1 MLHFFTRLIRRIV
14 ALVLTLA
21 FIAGI
26 VALAICGVSGYAAY
40 HQATKDR
47 PLATAVAEVQQK
59 ASYTPLEEIPQ
70 IYQDAVVATEDHRF
84 YDHHGFDAIG
94 TTRALVHNAL
104 AGELREGGSTITQQL
119 ARNLYF
125 TQEQSLSR
133 KIAELITAIQLE
145 RHYSKSDILALYIN
159 TIYYGDGYY
168 SLAEASWGY
177 FGVAPMN
184 LSNGQATL
192 LAGVPNAPSAYA
204 PTVNYDLAR
213 QRQQQVLDAM
223 VNEGYLDEATATAI
237 YNEG

>member
-1 MLHFFTRLIRRIV
+1 MLHFFTRLIRRLLALIV
-14 ALVLTLA
+14 TLALV
-21 FIAGI
+21 AGL
-26 VALAICGVSGYAAY
+26 VTFAVCGVSGYAAY

-59 ASYTPLEEIPQ
+59 PSYTPLEQIPQ

-84 YDHHGFDAIG
+84 YDHHGFDVIG
-94 TTRALVHNAL
+94 TTRALLHNAL

-177 FGVAPMN
+177 FGVAPVN
-184 LSNGQATL
+184 LTNGQATL

-213 QRQQQVLDAM
+213 QRQQQVLAAM
-223 VNEGYLDEATATAI
+223 VNEGYLDETTATTI